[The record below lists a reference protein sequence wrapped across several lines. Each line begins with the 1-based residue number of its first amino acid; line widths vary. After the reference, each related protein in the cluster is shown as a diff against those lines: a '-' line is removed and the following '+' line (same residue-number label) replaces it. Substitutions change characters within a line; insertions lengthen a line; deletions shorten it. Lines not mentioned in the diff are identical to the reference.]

1 MKFDLS
7 GYQNPDGSLQAP
19 EEELGFWGTV
29 GDIAMSP
36 VRGIAG
42 AAEGIYDLADWA
54 LMDWLPDAEDNFG
67 LGHSKTLV
75 GGLGQG
81 ITQFMV
87 GFVPGLGAASWVGR
101 ATGVAA
107 KVGKYSRA
115 ASIAGKAKTSKAI
128 KFAGNFTKSTAAGAV
143 ADFAV
148 FDAQEQRLSNLLQ
161 QFPALQNPVTE
172 FLAADENDTEIEGR
186 LKNLMEGGI
195 LGGMME
201 PFVMGLRSLRKA
213 RKAKASGGDPDEALR
228 KSWEAEQARKP
239 DADEIVEE
247 PIVREGD
254 EAPIREK
261 EEIVE
266 EPVVREGE
274 EVVDEASEQIAKA
287 QKKLDNYAAKME
299 KQHGPEWREK
309 LTPGQA
315 KYLKKL
321 EKDADPKVF
330 KDESGIPTG
339 ARKPAEGFPFN
350 LDRHSDRVG
359 ADKILEA
366 QVRSASPEVQAELA
380 NVRKM
385 TNEDVRAHA
394 EEVNEELGALGAG
407 RFSKRELDHLDS
419 TDQLAE
425 VVAKQNVLRNAHQQ
439 YVRLADELAE
449 KARTGTAE
457 DEVRFMLVQQRAEA
471 VGVLVKRNQEKIAQ
485 ALGAQRMQGTDM
497 LPDRDLIPMEVLDGA
512 DPKFVDDALAELGG
526 GDMTRGR
533 KKVQDTIAKYQAV
546 RDAQGAGAAT
556 KYLQDKAKY
565 SEMLVEYWI
574 NAILSGPLTH
584 MVNMTSNTINTLF
597 LPFERALG
605 TAATF
610 QFGRAGKELI
620 GSYIHLASQFQ
631 DAMSAASGAFKNW
644 GDDLDKIG
652 VVDTK
657 QGYDRSIRA
666 SNLPGLSNTIGGAAV
681 DWIGKAL
688 NMPSRFLM
696 AEDAFFK
703 HLNYRAMVREGL
715 FKEGAAAG
723 KKGAELAQH
732 VEEGLQ
738 KMIVDGQHYTY
749 KTVRLNAEKRAADE
763 VAKAGIKDPGERQ
776 MAKRRLIR
784 RYMDQD
790 WNRHVDPDTGEN
802 SRSVLAKQALQ
813 YGRDVTYTRALDDPD
828 RSALVKAT
836 GKYNKLVNDVPLM
849 RLITPFVR
857 TPTNLL
863 SFYLNRTVGA
873 YADLAKM
880 SYKGSVKY
888 IKAANKDMA
897 EAVAKGGPSKADVLG
912 RFATGNML
920 MFGAGMAFH
929 AGTITGGGPKDPAR
943 RKQLEATGW
952 QPYSFRVG
960 NEWYSYRRFDPFASF
975 FGTIADFN
983 EAMAE
988 SDGEDQQIF
997 EAVMGAVVNSAARN
1011 VTNKSYLTGMARI
1024 SNVLSNPDRYGSAYI
1039 ESTIAS
1045 MTPFSSL
1052 AGQTIGA
1059 SEHQKEI
1066 RGIVD
1071 AVRTKYGLT
1080 SETDLEFMGITTQVE
1095 DRRNLFGDKVEKP
1108 SLLAPFPIHYTEIKD
1123 DVVMNELQT
1132 LGRQNAFSPPSKIF
1146 NSMDS
1151 TAYTNSKGQTLYD
1164 RWLELHG
1171 SVRLNGRTLK
1181 QAMKKLIQSRKYQN
1195 LPLEDFEGIESP
1207 RVGELRKLIRRYR
1220 AEAKEQALTE
1230 FPEAKALNDRNT
1242 KIKHYRRAGRDI
1254 QSLLDY

>member
-29 GDIAMSP
+29 GDMGMGV
-36 VRGIAG
+36 VRGVVGAG
-42 AAEGIYDLADWA
+42 EGVYDLADWA
-54 LMDWLPDAEDNFG
+54 LMDWLPDAEENFG
-67 LGHSKTLV
+67 LEIGHSKTLA
-75 GGLGQG
+75 GGLVEG
-81 ITQFMV
+81 ISQFMV
-87 GFVPGLGAASWVGR
+87 GFVPGMWGVGHLGKVVGLAGKAGKVNKAA
-101 ATGVAA
+101 
-107 KVGKYSRA
+107 RA

-148 FDAQEQRLSNLLQ
+148 FDAQEKRLSNLIQ
-161 QFPALQNPVTE
+161 QFPSLQNPVTE
-172 FLAADENDTEIEGR
+172 FLAADEDDTEIEGR

-201 PFVMGLRSLRKA
+201 PFVAGLRALRAA
-213 RKAKASGGDPDEALR
+213 RKAKAEGETPNAVNDKMLAKIR
-228 KSWEAEQARKP
+228 EAEQARKP

-254 EAPIREK
+254 EAPMREQD
-261 EEIVE
+261 EIVE
-266 EPVVREGE
+266 EPVVREE
-274 EVVDEASEQIAKA
+274 EV
-287 QKKLDNYAAKME
+287 
-299 KQHGPEWREK
+299 
-309 LTPGQA
+309 TP
-315 KYLKKL
+315 
-321 EKDADPKVF
+321 D
-330 KDESGIPTG
+330 IPTG

-366 QVRSASPEVQAELA
+366 QVRSASPEVQAELV

-394 EEVNEELGALGAG
+394 EEVNEELGALGAS

-546 RDAQGAGAAT
+546 REAQGSGAAT

-574 NAILSGPLTH
+574 NSILSGPLTH
-584 MVNMTSNTINTLF
+584 MVNMTSNTLNTLF

-605 TAATF
+605 HAATF
-610 QFGRAGKELI
+610 QFGQAAKDLGF
-620 GSYIHLASQFQ
+620 YAHLTSQFQ
-631 DAMSAASGAFKNW
+631 DAMSAAAGAFRNW
-644 GDDLDKIG
+644 GDDLDSLG
-652 VVDTK
+652 VVDTRK
-657 QGYDRSIRA
+657 GYDRSIKS

-703 HLNYRAMVREGL
+703 HLNYRAMAREGL

-723 KKGAELAQH
+723 KTGTELAQH

-776 MAKRRLIR
+776 MAMKKLTR

-790 WNRHVDPDTGEN
+790 WNRYVDPDTGEN
-802 SRSVLAKQALQ
+802 ARSVLAKQALQ

-1071 AVRTKYGLT
+1071 AIRTKYGLT

-1123 DVVMNELQT
+1123 DVVMDELQT